1 MKFTWGHALILTFL
15 AFAGFMGYLAYRS
28 FNTNYDLVSKEYYKD
43 ELAYQNIIDGTNRA
57 DSLSEKVT
65 LKQQGKDIL
74 LTLPAE
80 MKSTSITGN
89 ILFYCP
95 ADARR
100 DRKVDI
106 NINNDTKQL
115 IKGINLIPGVY
126 TAKISWNAYGKFYY
140 SEQTF
145 LIQ

>member
-1 MKFTWGHALILTFL
+1 MKLNWGHKLILVFL
-15 AFAGFMGYLAYRS
+15 AFAGFMGFLAYRS

-57 DSLSEKVT
+57 DSLSEKAT

-100 DRKVDI
+100 DKKVDL
-106 NINNDTKQL
+106 NITNDAKQL
-115 IKGINLIPGVY
+115 INGKDFIPGVY
-126 TAKISWNAYGKFYY
+126 TAKISWNANGKFYY

>member
-106 NINNDTKQL
+106 NINNDAKQL